1 MDITKSDVRFKAK
14 TQICGSFGNGI
25 AKSIDILVNTVTK
38 AVYYQVINQGVWLY
52 KGPELDEALEIYNN
66 IQK

>member
-25 AKSIDILVNTVTK
+25 AKSIDFLLILLPK
-38 AVYYQVINQGVWLY
+38 QFII
-52 KGPELDEALEIYNN
+52 K
-66 IQK
+66 